1 MVFAMVLCLS
11 EYEQLTN
18 IHFTF
23 TFSDP
28 DLLVVRV
35 FGCAHPSDLL
45 LKLMVGYM
53 PTLVKYRGG
62 Q

>member
-1 MVFAMVLCLS
+1 MVFAMVLWFS
-11 EYEQLTN
+11 ECEQLTN

-35 FGCAHPSDLL
+35 FGCAHPQITKTDGRLHACI
-45 LKLMVGYM
+45 G
-53 PTLVKYRGG
+53 
-62 Q
+62 